1 MSYEIIKGKIAENGN
16 REDIPLEQDADL
28 QNGIS
33 YDIGYAP
40 ITSAKKTLGGL
51 PANRDTL
58 NEFFYI
64 TSSNLFAF
72 QNGEFPT
79 FNANAL
85 QYMTG
90 SGYPLDAILWCE
102 AEGRFVKSSVAN
114 NNYNFITTPS
124 YIGSYWVF
132 LNDDEVSDITT
143 GLTLTNTSTG
153 ITVSTGFVK
162 SATSGRILKLTSSLN
177 NLWSNI
183 QSNSSLTPSAN
194 SKYNLYLA
202 YNPSTTTYAI
212 LASSYTTFVPSLPS
226 GYTEY
231 ALLGYMSTD
240 NNVAVNN
247 VYPNQ
252 DLNDWYLLGGA
263 NRDRLTR
270 FCANSGNLD
279 SNGEA
284 DLMSVSGSTITWKI
298 DDGTNYK
305 PLVCTPANELISFT
319 LTGVNNFDAST
330 LANGSY
336 TICINKNGHL
346 TAMGSISGQNYA
358 PTSPSANDIW
368 VNTAIEP
375 LNAYYYSASSWV
387 ALNDVPLA
395 EITVSSG
402 SITASSTLPYNK
414 NYYLSKEF
422 KNMLGRIDYANAIID
437 IELRATSG
445 GQTKTYTMLSNG
457 YIHPT
462 ALTYSGNANWYI
474 NDKKISV
481 SNISGSDIA
490 IRLGNLIPVSKGDI
504 FKLVGAGSWSSAYT
518 PSITFTFYPQKQ

>member
-1 MSYEIIKGKIAENGN
+1 MGYEIIKGKICNTGN
-16 REDIPLEQDADL
+16 KSDIPLLTDVDNQG
-28 QNGIS
+28 GIS
-33 YDIGYAP
+33 YDKGYGA
-40 ITSAKKTLGGL
+40 ITSEDKLSGGI
-51 PANRDTL
+51 PPDRMTL
-58 NEFFYI
+58 NQFFYI

-72 QNGEFPT
+72 QNGELPT

-90 SGYPLDAILWCE
+90 NGYPLNAILWCE
-102 AEGRFVKSSVAN
+102 AEERLLKSAVAN

-202 YNPSTTTYAI
+202 YNPSTTTYVI
-212 LASSYTTFVPSLPS
+212 LASSYTAFVPSLPS
-226 GYTEY
+226 DYTDY

-263 NRDRLTR
+263 NRDRHTR

-279 SNGEA
+279 SNGNA
-284 DLMSVSGSTITWKI
+284 DLMSVSGSVITWKI

-319 LTGVNNFDAST
+319 LTSVNNFNVST
-330 LANGSY
+330 LSDGNY
-336 TICINKNGHL
+336 TLCINRYGVVS
-346 TAMGSISGQNYA
+346 AMGAINIQNST
-358 PTSPSANDIW
+358 PTSPSVNDIW

-375 LNAYYYSASSWV
+375 LNAYCYTGSWV
-387 ALNDVPLA
+387 AFNNVPIA
-395 EITVSSG
+395 TISVAGG
-402 SITASSTLPYNK
+402 SI
-414 NYYLSKEF
+414 
-422 KNMLGRIDYANAIID
+422 IDYKSLPFNFTIKTIIPNYSMPDYSAGVSKTRGIKYTAECDGIVVFCIDDEHNATM
-437 IELRATSG
+437 ELLINDSRVF
-445 GQTKTYTMLSNG
+445 
-457 YIHPT
+457 
-462 ALTYSGNANWYI
+462 YSGARD
-474 NDKKISV
+474 NDGRSV
-481 SNISGSDIA
+481 DGTF
-490 IRLGNLIPVSKGDI
+490 RVQKGDTYKI
-504 FKLVGAGSWSSAYT
+504 QGGSNTWY
-518 PSITFTFYPQKQ
+518 FQFYPLKGAIK